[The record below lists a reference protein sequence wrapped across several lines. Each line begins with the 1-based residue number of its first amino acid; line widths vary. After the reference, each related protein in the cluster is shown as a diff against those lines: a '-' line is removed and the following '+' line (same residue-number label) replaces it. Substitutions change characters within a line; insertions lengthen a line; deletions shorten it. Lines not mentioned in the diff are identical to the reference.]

1 MSRPSGRRIMKKIS
15 VIGAGNVGAETAR
28 RIAEKNL
35 ADVVLVD
42 IVEGMPQGKALDIL
56 QSGPVEGFVAKITGT
71 NDYADIADSDIVIV
85 TAGLA
90 RKPGMTREDL
100 VIKNGQIITAISQH
114 IKKYAPKS
122 IVIIVTNP
130 LDVMTQL
137 AWKITGFAHE
147 KVVGMAGILDTARLV
162 TFLSMET
169 GVEPSKIEAMVLGGH
184 GDAMVP
190 LTQYT
195 KIDGKAIEE
204 VLSQERIKEI
214 IQRTC
219 DGGAEIVKLLKT
231 GSAYYAPSSSAV
243 QMAEAIIKDKKSVLP
258 CSAYLSGQYGLL
270 DVFIGVPVKL
280 GANGVEEIIEVKL
293 TDDEKH
299 DLHKS
304 ARVIKDTL
312 LLCEK

>member
-1 MSRPSGRRIMKKIS
+1 MKKIS

-28 RIAEKNL
+28 RIVEKNL

-42 IVEGMPQGKALDIL
+42 ILDGMPQGKALDIL
-56 QSGPVEGFVAKITGT
+56 QSGPVEGFSSKITGT
-71 NDYADIADSDIVIV
+71 NDYADIAGSDIVIV

-100 VIKNGQIITAISQH
+100 VIKNGQIITAVSQH
-114 IKKYAPKS
+114 IKRYAPKS

-137 AWKITGFAHE
+137 AWKVTGFAHE
-147 KVVGMAGILDTARLV
+147 KVIGMAGILDTARII

-169 GVEPSKIEAMVLGGH
+169 GVEASKIEAIVLGGH

-190 LTQYT
+190 LTQYI
-195 KIDGKAIEE
+195 KIDGKPIEE
-204 VLSQERIKEI
+204 VLSKEQIEAI

-219 DGGAEIVKLLKT
+219 DGGAEIVKLLKS

-258 CSAYLSGQYGLL
+258 CAVYLTGQYDLI
-270 DVFIGVPVKL
+270 DVFIGVPAKL
-280 GANGVEEIIEVKL
+280 GSSGVLEILELKL
-293 TDDEKH
+293 TEDEKH
-299 DLHKS
+299 KLHKS

-312 LLCEK
+312 ILCEK